1 MAVVTWVT
9 GVAWDVGAVVAVAF
23 GVVDLDGWKSACGR
37 PVRKTSTTTRIT
49 LTIARMST
57 RPRLPD
63 LFGGVGGCCWGCC
76 GVGGCHGGDGG
87 GMYGGNGCRGPAYS

>member
-9 GVAWDVGAVVAVAF
+9 GVAWDVGAVVAVAL
-23 GVVDLDGWKSACGR
+23 GVADLDVWKSACGR
-37 PVRKTSTTTRIT
+37 PVRKTSTTTRII

-63 LFGGVGGCCWGCC
+63 LFGGVGGCC